1 DALSQAGSTEKA
13 LAPMDTLLRI
23 APDDMQALERVAL
36 VTFENGSP
44 KRAAEL
50 FKDLLARFGS
60 SLSEHE
66 RGQAQYRLGEALR
79 QLGNLEEAK
88 KPLEE
93 ASDADPG
100 NAGPLIALAKIYEA
114 EEKWHDVIKVKTRHL
129 DVASGDQRV
138 ELLIEIG
145 DIS

>member
-1 DALSQAGSTEKA
+1 MLGDISFDAKRSLEAAKHYEGVVGRADTLERAEAMRVLVHYVDALSQTGSTEKA

-23 APDDMQALERVAL
+23 APDDQEALERVAL

-50 FKDLLARFGS
+50 YRDLLTRFGERM
-60 SLSEHE
+60 SEGQ

-79 QLGNLEEAK
+79 QTGQIAEAK

-93 ASDADPG
+93 AADADPSS
-100 NAGPLIALAKIYEA
+100 A
-114 EEKWHDVIKVKTRHL
+114 
-129 DVASGDQRV
+129 
-138 ELLIEIG
+138 
-145 DIS
+145 